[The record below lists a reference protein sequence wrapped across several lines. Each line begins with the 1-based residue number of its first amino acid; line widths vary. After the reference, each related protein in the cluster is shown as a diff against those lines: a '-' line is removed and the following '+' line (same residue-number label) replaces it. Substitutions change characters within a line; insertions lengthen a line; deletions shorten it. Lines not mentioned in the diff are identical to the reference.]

1 MQVVNIFLG
10 SSFRLMSMRRLIGD
24 SIRKINDHWI
34 KNGVQIKL
42 HIWEDFIIGYSG
54 KHKQQEYIDDMVLP
68 SDICIFMFSHRV
80 GIFTQMEL
88 EAKLKQNKDAV
99 FCFRMPHKGSLQQS
113 VIDSL
118 NEIGVQ
124 AKDIVDEHI
133 MCQEVNDIVENY
145 IYRNI
150 TIDSNI
156 NKIKEMYFYTTIPD
170 DLPKVQEEIGTT
182 IRDFDDTTIDEWGIH
197 CVLHPRKQLHLMD
210 ETDHYIPI
218 LKNEVSDE
226 DLSELSNGIDKSSDQ
241 AHRMRRMSVFEMGN
255 ILKNNVK
262 VHKLLED
269 AGIFT
274 DKITDMNSLKWKLH
288 KWMRAERK
296 KILSVSTC
304 LFELQNGLININ
316 NTPIA
321 SLAEIDESGKL
332 EKSVSEIERLS
343 LNIYN
348 AIENKSTDLV
358 VSSIVDERNR
368 LKSILDARI
377 TYGINSWTNDII
389 KDSEEFKEIINKC
402 TQLEI
407 KINEL
412 LEVHSDNEDELELK
426 AMILQREKLEH
437 WLTENNITSPFR
449 LLSYQLYMVAIF
461 DTYMNGVAQSLDED
475 SLYKRIIA
483 TAEEFHINDANVE
496 MIRMNVGNMYARNND
511 YLNARKSYITA
522 IQNLQ
527 VLYDKSV
534 SMARNI
540 TYVITHLAHLDLE
553 MGDADWVNESLMMF
567 KEHIGRLD
575 ILNDSYLI
583 DQCLY
588 ITAELCSI
596 DIEDESAHDIVVLT
610 EEMFEKA
617 NNKLYLNPDDYAYGD
632 IFVYLPN
639 MIARYYID
647 HNSPEDATTYF
658 LKAEKY
664 INASWDNCLKL
675 TEYKYAEGLFHQGE
689 LKHQLGFLYASK
701 PLTWE
706 KALDAYE
713 DALNLKKRSYEL
725 TKYPSEEQ
733 RIAQTLVNYG
743 ALELQ
748 ILESI
753 QYFRPTKEHK
763 LNPLNKALT
772 ALDIYKRDLLAN
784 ELEYYQALQLKATVL
799 DYMHKQNQEKIL
811 LYNEA
816 TDAYYQCW
824 IWNKANPE
832 NQYRM
837 KFVDYSGRALL
848 QRGIISAKEFV
859 EIRNICMNAYN
870 K

>member
-24 SIRKINDHWI
+24 SVRKINDQWI

-68 SDICIFMFSHRV
+68 SDICIFMFSHGV
-80 GIFTQMEL
+80 GMFTQMEL

-99 FCFRMPHKGSLQQS
+99 FCFRMPHKGKLQQS

-124 AKDIVDEHI
+124 AKDIIDEHI
-133 MCQEVNDIVENY
+133 ICQEINGIIENY

-156 NKIKEMYFYTTIPD
+156 NKIEEMYFYTTIPD

-210 ETDHYIPI
+210 ATDHYIPI

-226 DLSELSNGIDKSSDQ
+226 DFYELSNGINKSSDKS
-241 AHRMRRMSVFEMGN
+241 HRMRRMSVFDMGN
-255 ILKNNVK
+255 IFINNVK
-262 VHKLLED
+262 VHKLLEN

-288 KWMRAERK
+288 KWMRTERK
-296 KILSVSTC
+296 KILSASTC

-332 EKSVSEIERLS
+332 EKSVSEIERLN
-343 LNIYN
+343 LNIHN
-348 AIENKSTDLV
+348 AIDNESSDLV
-358 VSSIVDERNR
+358 VSSIVYERNR

-389 KDSEEFKEIINKC
+389 KDSEEFKEVINKC

-412 LEVHSDNEDELELK
+412 LEVHSGYDEQELK
-426 AMILQREKLEH
+426 ATILQREKLEYC
-437 WLTENNITSPFR
+437 LTVNNVTSPFR

-461 DTYMNGVAQSLDED
+461 DTYLNGVVQSPDED
-475 SLYKRIIA
+475 DLYKRIIA
-483 TAEEFHINDANVE
+483 TAEEFHINDPNVE

-540 TYVITHLAHLDLE
+540 TYAITHLAHLDLD

-567 KEHIGRLD
+567 KEHISRLD

-596 DIEDESAHDIVVLT
+596 DIEDGTAHDIVALA

-617 NNKLYLNPDDYAYGD
+617 NNKLYLNPNDYAYGD

-647 HNSPEDATTYF
+647 HDSPEDATTYF

-664 INASWDNCLKL
+664 INASWNNCLKL
-675 TEYKYAEGLFHQGE
+675 TEYRYEEGLFHQGE

-701 PLTWE
+701 QHTWE

-713 DALNLKKRSYEL
+713 AALNLKKRSFEL
-725 TKYPSEEQ
+725 TKYPSEEE

-772 ALDIYKRDLLAN
+772 ALDIYKRHLS

-799 DYMHKQNQEKIL
+799 DYMHKLDKENIL

-824 IWNKANPE
+824 IWNKANPK

-848 QRGIISAKEFV
+848 QRGIVSAKEFD

>member
-348 AIENKSTDLV
+348 AIDNKSTDLV

-437 WLTENNITSPFR
+437 RLTENNITSPFR

>member
-54 KHKQQEYIDDMVLP
+54 KHKQQAYIDDMVLP

-241 AHRMRRMSVFEMGN
+241 AHRMRRMSVFDMGN
-255 ILKNNVK
+255 IFKNNVK

-288 KWMRAERK
+288 KWMRTERK

-389 KDSEEFKEIINKC
+389 KDSEEFKEVINKC

-412 LEVHSDNEDELELK
+412 LEVHSGNEDELELK

-437 WLTENNITSPFR
+437 WLTENNVTSPFR

-461 DTYMNGVAQSLDED
+461 DTYLNGVAQTLDED

-483 TAEEFHINDANVE
+483 TAEEFHINDPNVE

-511 YLNARKSYITA
+511 YLNARKSYITT

-540 TYVITHLAHLDLE
+540 TYAITHLAHLDLD

-567 KEHIGRLD
+567 KEHISRLD

-596 DIEDESAHDIVVLT
+596 DIEDGTAHDIVALA
-610 EEMFEKA
+610 EEMFEKT
-617 NNKLYLNPDDYAYGD
+617 NNKLYLNPNDYAYGD

-647 HNSPEDATTYF
+647 HDSPEDATTYF

-664 INASWDNCLKL
+664 INASWNNCLKL
-675 TEYKYAEGLFHQGE
+675 TEYRYEEGLFHQGE

>member
-88 EAKLKQNKDAV
+88 QAKLKQNKDAV

-156 NKIKEMYFYTTIPD
+156 NKIKEVYFYTTIPD

-226 DLSELSNGIDKSSDQ
+226 DLSELSNGIDKSLDQ
-241 AHRMRRMSVFEMGN
+241 AHRMRRMSVFDMGN
-255 ILKNNVK
+255 IFKNNVK

-288 KWMRAERK
+288 KWMRTERK

-389 KDSEEFKEIINKC
+389 KDSEEFKEVINKC

-412 LEVHSDNEDELELK
+412 LEVHSGNDDELELK
-426 AMILQREKLEH
+426 AMILQSEKLEH
-437 WLTENNITSPFR
+437 WLTENNVTSPFR

-461 DTYMNGVAQSLDED
+461 DTYLNGVAQSLDED

-483 TAEEFHINDANVE
+483 TAEEFHINDPNVE

-511 YLNARKSYITA
+511 YLNARKLYITA

-540 TYVITHLAHLDLE
+540 TYAITHLAHLDLD

-567 KEHIGRLD
+567 KEHISRLD

-596 DIEDESAHDIVVLT
+596 DIEDGTAHDIVALA
-610 EEMFEKA
+610 EEMFEKT
-617 NNKLYLNPDDYAYGD
+617 NNKLYLNPNDYAYGD

-647 HNSPEDATTYF
+647 HDSPEDATTYF

-664 INASWDNCLKL
+664 INASWNNCLKL
-675 TEYKYAEGLFHQGE
+675 TEYRYEEGLFHQGE

-701 PLTWE
+701 QHTWE

-713 DALNLKKRSYEL
+713 AALNLKKRSFEL
-725 TKYPSEEQ
+725 TKYPSEEE

-743 ALELQ
+743 ALELL
-748 ILESI
+748 ILENI
-753 QYFRPTKEHK
+753 RCFQPTKEYK
-763 LNPLNKALT
+763 FSPLNKSLT
-772 ALDIYKRDLLAN
+772 ALDIYKRHLS

-799 DYMHKQNQEKIL
+799 DYMHKLDKENIL

-824 IWNKANPE
+824 IWNKANPK

-848 QRGIISAKEFV
+848 QRCIISKEEYV
-859 EIRNICMNAYN
+859 KIRDICMTVFDN
-870 K
+870 

>member
-124 AKDIVDEHI
+124 AKDIVEEQI

-150 TIDSNI
+150 TVDSNI

-241 AHRMRRMSVFEMGN
+241 AHRMRRMSVFDMGN
-255 ILKNNVK
+255 IFENNVK

-288 KWMRAERK
+288 KWMRTERK

-377 TYGINSWTNDII
+377 AYGINSWTNDII
-389 KDSEEFKEIINKC
+389 KDSEEFKEVINKC

-412 LEVHSDNEDELELK
+412 LEVHSGNKDELELK

-437 WLTENNITSPFR
+437 WLTENNVTSPFR

-461 DTYMNGVAQSLDED
+461 DTYLNGVAQSLDED

-483 TAEEFHINDANVE
+483 TTEEFHINDPNVE

-540 TYVITHLAHLDLE
+540 TYAITHLAHLDLD
-553 MGDADWVNESLMMF
+553 MGDADCVKESLMMF
-567 KEHIGRLD
+567 KEHISRLD

-596 DIEDESAHDIVVLT
+596 DIEDGTAHDIVALA

-617 NNKLYLNPDDYAYGD
+617 NNKLYLNPNDYAYGD

-647 HNSPEDATTYF
+647 HDSPEDATTYF

-664 INASWDNCLKL
+664 INASWNNCLKL
-675 TEYKYAEGLFHQGE
+675 TEYRYEEGLFHQGE

-701 PLTWE
+701 QHTWE

-713 DALNLKKRSYEL
+713 AALNLKKRSFEL
-725 TKYPSEEQ
+725 TKYPSEEE

-743 ALELQ
+743 ALELL
-748 ILESI
+748 ILENI
-753 QYFRPTKEHK
+753 RCFQPTKEYK
-763 LNPLNKALT
+763 FSPLNKSLT
-772 ALDIYKRDLLAN
+772 ALDIYKRHLS

-799 DYMHKQNQEKIL
+799 DYMHKLDKENIL

-824 IWNKANPE
+824 IWNKANPK

-848 QRGIISAKEFV
+848 QRRIISKEEYV
-859 EIRNICMNAYN
+859 KIRDICMTVFDN
-870 K
+870 

>member
-124 AKDIVDEHI
+124 AKDIVEEQI

-150 TIDSNI
+150 TVDSNI

-241 AHRMRRMSVFEMGN
+241 AHRMRRMSVFDMGN
-255 ILKNNVK
+255 IFENNVK

-288 KWMRAERK
+288 KWMRTERK

-348 AIENKSTDLV
+348 AIENQSTDLV

-377 TYGINSWTNDII
+377 AYGINSWTNDII
-389 KDSEEFKEIINKC
+389 KDSEEFKEVINKC

-412 LEVHSDNEDELELK
+412 LEVHSGNKDELELK

-437 WLTENNITSPFR
+437 WLTENNVTSPFR

-461 DTYMNGVAQSLDED
+461 DTYLNGVAQSLDED

-483 TAEEFHINDANVE
+483 TTEEFHINDPNVE

-540 TYVITHLAHLDLE
+540 TYAITHLAHLDLD
-553 MGDADWVNESLMMF
+553 MGDADCVKESLMMF
-567 KEHIGRLD
+567 KEHISRLD

-596 DIEDESAHDIVVLT
+596 DIEDGTAHDIVALA

-617 NNKLYLNPDDYAYGD
+617 NNKLYLNPNDYAYGD

-647 HNSPEDATTYF
+647 HDSPEDATTYF

-664 INASWDNCLKL
+664 INASWNNCLKL
-675 TEYKYAEGLFHQGE
+675 TEYRYEEGLFHQGE

-701 PLTWE
+701 QHTWE

-713 DALNLKKRSYEL
+713 AALNLKKRSFEL
-725 TKYPSEEQ
+725 TKYPSEEE

-743 ALELQ
+743 ALELL
-748 ILESI
+748 ILENI
-753 QYFRPTKEHK
+753 RCFQPTKEYK
-763 LNPLNKALT
+763 FSPLNKSLT
-772 ALDIYKRDLLAN
+772 ALDIYKRHLS

-799 DYMHKQNQEKIL
+799 DYMHKLNKENIL

-824 IWNKANPE
+824 IWNKANPK

-848 QRGIISAKEFV
+848 QRRIISKEEYV
-859 EIRNICMNAYN
+859 KIRDICMTVFDN
-870 K
+870 

>member
-99 FCFRMPHKGSLQQS
+99 FCFRIPHKGSLQQS

-226 DLSELSNGIDKSSDQ
+226 DLSELSNGIDKSLDQ
-241 AHRMRRMSVFEMGN
+241 AHRMRRMSVFDMGN
-255 ILKNNVK
+255 IFENNVK

-288 KWMRAERK
+288 KWMRTERK

-377 TYGINSWTNDII
+377 TNGINSWTNDII
-389 KDSEEFKEIINKC
+389 KDSEEFKEEINKC

-412 LEVHSDNEDELELK
+412 LEVHSGNDDELELK

-437 WLTENNITSPFR
+437 WLTENNVTSPFR

-461 DTYMNGVAQSLDED
+461 DTYLNGVAQSLDED

-483 TAEEFHINDANVE
+483 TAEEFHINDPNVE

-511 YLNARKSYITA
+511 YLNARNSYITA

-527 VLYDKSV
+527 VMYDKSV

-540 TYVITHLAHLDLE
+540 TYVITHLVHLDLG
-553 MGDADWVNESLMMF
+553 MGDANLIDESLMMF
-567 KEHIGRLD
+567 KEHISRLD

-596 DIEDESAHDIVVLT
+596 DIEDGTAHDIVALA

-617 NNKLYLNPDDYAYGD
+617 NNKLYLNPNDYAYGD

-647 HNSPEDATTYF
+647 HDSPEDATTYF

-664 INASWDNCLKL
+664 INASWNNCLKL
-675 TEYKYAEGLFHQGE
+675 TEYRYEEGLFHQGE

-701 PLTWE
+701 QHTWE

-713 DALNLKKRSYEL
+713 AALNLKKRSFEL
-725 TKYPSEEQ
+725 TKYPSEEE

-743 ALELQ
+743 ALELL
-748 ILESI
+748 ILENI
-753 QYFRPTKEHK
+753 RCFQPTKEYK
-763 LNPLNKALT
+763 FSPLNKSLT
-772 ALDIYKRDLLAN
+772 ALDIYKRHLS

-799 DYMHKQNQEKIL
+799 DYMHKLDKENIL

-824 IWNKANPE
+824 IWNKANPK

-848 QRGIISAKEFV
+848 QRCIISKE
-859 EIRNICMNAYN
+859 EYDKIRDICMTVFDN
-870 K
+870 

>member
-124 AKDIVDEHI
+124 AKDIVEEQI

-150 TIDSNI
+150 TVDSNI

-241 AHRMRRMSVFEMGN
+241 AHRMRRMSVFDMGN
-255 ILKNNVK
+255 IFKNNVK

-288 KWMRAERK
+288 KWMRTERK

-377 TYGINSWTNDII
+377 AYGINSWTNDII
-389 KDSEEFKEIINKC
+389 KDSEEFKEVINKC

-412 LEVHSDNEDELELK
+412 LEVHSGNKDELELK

-437 WLTENNITSPFR
+437 WLTENNVTSPFR

-461 DTYMNGVAQSLDED
+461 DTYLNGVAQSLDED

-483 TAEEFHINDANVE
+483 TTEEFHINDPNVE

-540 TYVITHLAHLDLE
+540 TYAITHLAHLDLD
-553 MGDADWVNESLMMF
+553 MGDADCVKESLMMF
-567 KEHIGRLD
+567 KEHISRLD

-596 DIEDESAHDIVVLT
+596 DIEDGTAHDIVALA

-617 NNKLYLNPDDYAYGD
+617 NNKLYLNPNDYAYGD

-647 HNSPEDATTYF
+647 HDSPEDATTYF

-664 INASWDNCLKL
+664 INASWNNCLKL
-675 TEYKYAEGLFHQGE
+675 TEYRYEEGLFHQGE

-701 PLTWE
+701 QHTWE

-713 DALNLKKRSYEL
+713 AALNLKKRSFEL
-725 TKYPSEEQ
+725 TKYPSEEE

-743 ALELQ
+743 ALELL
-748 ILESI
+748 ILENI
-753 QYFRPTKEHK
+753 RCFQPTKEYK
-763 LNPLNKALT
+763 FSPLNKSLT
-772 ALDIYKRDLLAN
+772 ALDIYKRHLS

-799 DYMHKQNQEKIL
+799 DYMHKLNKENIL

-824 IWNKANPE
+824 IWNKANPK

-848 QRGIISAKEFV
+848 QRRIISKE
-859 EIRNICMNAYN
+859 EYDKIRDICMTVFDN
-870 K
+870 

>member
-1 MQVVNIFLG
+1 
-10 SSFRLMSMRRLIGD
+10 
-24 SIRKINDHWI
+24 
-34 KNGVQIKL
+34 
-42 HIWEDFIIGYSG
+42 
-54 KHKQQEYIDDMVLP
+54 
-68 SDICIFMFSHRV
+68 
-80 GIFTQMEL
+80 
-88 EAKLKQNKDAV
+88 
-99 FCFRMPHKGSLQQS
+99 
-113 VIDSL
+113 
-118 NEIGVQ
+118 
-124 AKDIVDEHI
+124 
-133 MCQEVNDIVENY
+133 
-145 IYRNI
+145 
-150 TIDSNI
+150 
-156 NKIKEMYFYTTIPD
+156 MYFYTTIPD

-226 DLSELSNGIDKSSDQ
+226 DLSELSNGIDKSLDQ
-241 AHRMRRMSVFEMGN
+241 AHRMRRMSVFDMGN
-255 ILKNNVK
+255 IFKNNVK

-288 KWMRAERK
+288 KWMRTERK

-389 KDSEEFKEIINKC
+389 KDSEEFKEVINKC
-402 TQLEI
+402 THLEI

-412 LEVHSDNEDELELK
+412 LEVHSGNEDELELK

-437 WLTENNITSPFR
+437 WLTENNVTSPFR

-461 DTYMNGVAQSLDED
+461 DTYLNGVAQSLDED

-483 TAEEFHINDANVE
+483 TAEEFHINDPNVE

-540 TYVITHLAHLDLE
+540 TYAITHLAHLDLD

-567 KEHIGRLD
+567 KEHISRLD

-596 DIEDESAHDIVVLT
+596 DIEDGTAHDIVALA
-610 EEMFEKA
+610 EEMFEKT
-617 NNKLYLNPDDYAYGD
+617 NNKLYLNPNDYAYGD

-647 HNSPEDATTYF
+647 HDSPEDATTFF

-664 INASWDNCLKL
+664 INASWNNCLKL
-675 TEYKYAEGLFHQGE
+675 TEYRYEEGLFHQGE

-701 PLTWE
+701 QHTWE

-799 DYMHKQNQEKIL
+799 DYMHKLDKENIL

-824 IWNKANPE
+824 IWNKANPK

-848 QRGIISAKEFV
+848 QRCIISKE
-859 EIRNICMNAYN
+859 EYDKIRDICMTVFDN
-870 K
+870 

>member
-99 FCFRMPHKGSLQQS
+99 FCFRMPHEGSLLQS

-226 DLSELSNGIDKSSDQ
+226 DLSELSNGIDKSLDQ
-241 AHRMRRMSVFEMGN
+241 AHRMRRMSVFDMGN
-255 ILKNNVK
+255 IFKNNVK

-288 KWMRAERK
+288 KWMRTERK

-332 EKSVSEIERLS
+332 EKSVLEIERLS

-377 TYGINSWTNDII
+377 AYGINSWTNDII
-389 KDSEEFKEIINKC
+389 KDSEESKEVINKC

-412 LEVHSDNEDELELK
+412 LEVHSGNEDELELK
-426 AMILQREKLEH
+426 AMILQREKLEY
-437 WLTENNITSPFR
+437 WLTENNVTSPFR

-461 DTYMNGVAQSLDED
+461 DTYLNGVAQSLDED

-483 TAEEFHINDANVE
+483 TAEEFHINDPNVE

-540 TYVITHLAHLDLE
+540 TYAITHLAHLDLD

-567 KEHIGRLD
+567 KEHISRLD

-596 DIEDESAHDIVVLT
+596 DIEDGTAHDIVALA

-617 NNKLYLNPDDYAYGD
+617 NNKLYLNPNDYAYGD

-647 HNSPEDATTYF
+647 HDSPEDATTYF

-664 INASWDNCLKL
+664 INASWNNCLKL
-675 TEYKYAEGLFHQGE
+675 TEYRYEEGLFHQGE

-701 PLTWE
+701 QHTWE

-713 DALNLKKRSYEL
+713 AALNLKKRSFEL
-725 TKYPSEEQ
+725 TKYPSEEE

-743 ALELQ
+743 ALELL
-748 ILESI
+748 ILENI
-753 QYFRPTKEHK
+753 RCFQPTKEYK
-763 LNPLNKALT
+763 FSPLNKSLT
-772 ALDIYKRDLLAN
+772 ALDIYKRHLG

-799 DYMHKQNQEKIL
+799 DYMHKLDKENIL

-824 IWNKANPE
+824 IWNKANPK

-848 QRGIISAKEFV
+848 QRRIISKEEYV
-859 EIRNICMNAYN
+859 KIRDICMTVFDN
-870 K
+870 